1 MYFVRLAFLVLPLE
15 YLLNLSGHINEVN
28 FKKEINTLG
37 SALKGLFNKKTK
49 KYFNGTNRSSGRIK
63 R

>member
-1 MYFVRLAFLVLPLE
+1 MYFVRLAFLVLPLK
-15 YLLNLSGHINEVN
+15 YLLDLSGHINEVN

-49 KYFNGTNRSSGRIK
+49 NYFNGTNRVAV
-63 R
+63 